1 VSDVESRYR
10 NQRSAR
16 PPMLGLTLLF
26 VTSWAF
32 SVVFGSLGIFFVYMS
47 FLIPNVGAEAV
58 IFLGAATALVWATA
72 PD

>member
-1 VSDVESRYR
+1 
-10 NQRSAR
+10 
-16 PPMLGLTLLF
+16 MLGLTLLF

-32 SVVFGSLGIFFVYMS
+32 YVVFGSLGVFFVYMS